1 MTSCDHRIPDRPGD
15 PERPPDPGPGRRL
28 GVDVGTVRIGVAASD
43 PDAILATPVE
53 TVQRDR
59 RKADRHLR
67 RLAALVAE
75 HDAVEVVVG
84 LPRTLAD
91 RAGSSALDALELAD
105 RLAERI
111 APVPVRLADE
121 RLTTVTAQRSLREA
135 GVRSRAQRAV
145 IDQAA
150 AVAILQGWLDQ
161 RRAVLPQ
168 YRTLPET
175 DATEAVDG

>member
-1 MTSCDHRIPDRPGD
+1 MIATEHRKPDRPGD
-15 PERPPDPGPGRRL
+15 PDRPADPGRGRRL
-28 GVDVGTVRIGVAASD
+28 GVDVGTVRIGVSVCD

-53 TVQRDR
+53 TVR
-59 RKADRHLR
+59 REKTGRHLR
-67 RLAALVAE
+67 RLIDLIGEYDV
-75 HDAVEVVVG
+75 VEVVVG

-91 RAGSSALDALELAD
+91 RAGSSAHDAVELAD
-105 RLAERI
+105 RLGAKI

-121 RLTTVTAQRSLREA
+121 RLTTVTAQRSLRDA
-135 GVRSRAQRAV
+135 GVRARGQRAV

-168 YRTLPET
+168 YREPMEAE
-175 DATEAVDG
+175 DA